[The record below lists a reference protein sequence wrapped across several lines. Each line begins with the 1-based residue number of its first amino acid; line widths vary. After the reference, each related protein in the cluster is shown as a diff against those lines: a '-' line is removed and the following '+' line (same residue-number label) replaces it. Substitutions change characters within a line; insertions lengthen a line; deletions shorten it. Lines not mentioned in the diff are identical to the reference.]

1 MDPVAAAAMILLSC
15 SPDMVSCHPAQ
26 TRPVVYQDMAQCTA
40 ALPDRLRGNGMIG
53 RCRPVDAA
61 TPGTDANGN
70 QLTTVRVTRGTGA
83 NAVSTDYLVLRAPDA
98 TD

>member
-1 MDPVAAAAMILLSC
+1 MDPVAAAVMILLSC

-40 ALPDRLRGNGMIG
+40 ALPDRLRGSGMIG

-61 TPGTDANGN
+61 TLKTVAEGKELAS
-70 QLTTVRVTRGTGA
+70 VRVTRGTGA
-83 NAVSTDYLVLRAPDA
+83 NAVSMDYLVLHAPDA